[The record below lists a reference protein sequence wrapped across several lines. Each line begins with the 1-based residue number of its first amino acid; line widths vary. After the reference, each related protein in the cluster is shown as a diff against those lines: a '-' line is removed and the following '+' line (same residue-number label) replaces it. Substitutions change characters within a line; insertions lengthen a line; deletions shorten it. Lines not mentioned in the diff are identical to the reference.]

1 MWFQWEYSEF
11 FSLICVKVLNH
22 SWSLRTFRSILADT
36 PKSLNETRLLSGEL
50 VSDICHGS
58 SFEISATQDSL
69 YLIIK
74 KVIDT
79 YRRGS

>member
-1 MWFQWEYSEF
+1 MWFQWEYSE
-11 FSLICVKVLNH
+11 SLSLVCVKVPSH

-74 KVIDT
+74 KIVDT
-79 YRRGS
+79 HEGGS